1 VIFDKTFFVRSF
13 LHVDMH
19 IFFLLCH
26 NLHSFKVLHTKWCS
40 PHYVCI
46 MWIEMIEKFNA
57 PKNEQSIIFLN
68 VLPMFFLFWLFYFF
82 FICVLIIWLSF
93 MHNIILMQHMFY
105 DLNPFIPLQTCFK
118 QHGYSSFKREEKDL
132 NIQTLYIC

>member
-26 NLHSFKVLHTKWCS
+26 DLHSFKVFHTKWCS

-46 MWIEMIEKFNA
+46 MWKEIIERINA
-57 PKNEQSIIFLN
+57 PKKEWSIIFLN
-68 VLPMFFLFWLFYFF
+68 VLPMFSLFCLIFF
-82 FICVLIIWLSF
+82 FHLCFDNLIKF
-93 MHNIILMQHMFY
+93 YAQIIMIQHMFY
-105 DLNPFIPLQTCFK
+105 YLNPFIPLQTCFK
-118 QHGYSSFKREEKDL
+118 WHGYSSLKRKEKDL